1 MSTVVMGIA
10 RTILEANEDWVPYAD
25 FDAACQEALPGRE
38 WDRSLAKGLINEGVV
53 SRDWFVRGEVIRLSY
68 QRLSD
73 HVQATGLIEA
83 RDDVTLHNFVAELEA
98 DSFYGRS
105 GLLEALAIQLPE
117 KRGIELHSL
126 VKERNHPTIR
136 EAFLGS
142 IIWRDPGS
150 FDTEQLSDYVNS
162 IANHTYW
169 YRSVFVETVLQVAC
183 VPGHPFNAD
192 RLNDVL
198 AAMPMPDRDAWWTT
212 HINGAWRGE
221 SVAWRLIDWAR
232 SPQQE
237 QADDETARLA
247 AITLSWFLASS
258 NRAIRDSAT
267 KALATLLRK
276 RIAVLIDLLGRSES
290 VDDLYV
296 AERLYCA
303 AYGCALSSTD
313 DKALGTLAGA
323 VFDRVFASG
332 KPPAH
337 LLLRDYARGVVETA
351 AHRGALPLR
360 VHLDLVR
367 PPYKSPWPVR
377 PPSEET
383 LDRRAP
389 LATHRT
395 LHASLASILG
405 DFARYTVGSAVG
417 RFEAP
422 NQQRRRRRRRD
433 AERAEREAA
442 VAELDDSLTPGQ
454 RALLAA
460 RGDDRGLAGG
470 FWESLNDEQQHLL
483 FRVQRPAS
491 PPGSSVMW
499 SAAEA
504 SRWVFGRVLDLGWTP
519 ERFWNYDEAVR
530 DDSRYQEGPRTERIG
545 KKYQWNAL
553 HELLARLADHC
564 RHRPWTTADFEPYE
578 GPCQLYLRDID
589 PSLTSEPLPVPFF
602 ESPRTWW
609 QPLDVRIGPLG
620 DRTERHE
627 WALSDTDVRTVD
639 DVRRLLQVEGQDST
653 RWLTLEGRYSWSEE
667 VPPHLRDALEPKG
680 LLWLQ
685 VKSYLVPRRTFAD
698 FAAWARRQDW
708 LGRWMP
714 EGREL
719 SQVFLGEW
727 PLHPAAGVY
736 ANEEERIEPRTG
748 DVDPAPS
755 DVMPTWATYTAVED
769 GSLLEGVQ
777 RSIPA
782 SCLIGRQG
790 LRWRACSLKFDHPNG
805 EVAALDPSDD
815 QRGSSVLLYDEALL
829 RGLLDDEESSLV
841 WTVLGEKNVSGFD
854 RPEGILVM
862 SGVTTLESGTA
873 EIEVDMRT
881 RLDP

>member
-1 MSTVVMGIA
+1 MEQFLAALNAAGEAAGTRALLMIDAINEGRGLSTWPAHLRPFVSEVARCKHVGLVVSCRSSYVPGMLSQGPAEATPETIGFVEVEHPGFANHEWEASATFFEHWGLNVPDFPLLVPEYSNPLFLKLLCQSLSQAGERTLPRGATGVTRLFERFLGEANRRLSDPARCNYRVEADPVSTVVMGLA
-10 RTILEANEDWVPYAD
+10 QTILEANEDWVPYAD
-25 FDAACQEALPGRE
+25 FDTVCEKALPGRE
-38 WDRSLAKGLINEGVV
+38 WDRSLANGLIDEGVV
-53 SRDWFVRGEVIRLSY
+53 SRDWFVDGEVIRLSY

-142 IIWRDPGS
+142 IIWRDPES
-150 FDTEQLSDYVNS
+150 FHTEQLSEYVNS
-162 IANHTYW
+162 LANHMYW

-198 AAMPMPDRDAWWTT
+198 AAMSMPDRDAWWTT

-237 QADDETARLA
+237 RADDETVRLA

-276 RIAVLIDLLGRSES
+276 RIAVFIDLLGRSES

-405 DFARYTVGSAVG
+405 DFARYTVGSAVE
-417 RFEAP
+417 RFKAP
-422 NQQRRRRRRRD
+422 KQRRRRRRRD

-519 ERFWNYDEAVR
+519 ERFGNYDEAVR
-530 DDSRYQEGPRTERIG
+530 DDSRYQEGPRTERFRG
-545 KKYQWNAL
+545 RAYRS
-553 HELLARLADHC
+553 ARPGSG
-564 RHRPWTTADFEPYE
+564 R
-578 GPCQLYLRDID
+578 
-589 PSLTSEPLPVPFF
+589 VP
-602 ESPRTWW
+602 
-609 QPLDVRIGPLG
+609 
-620 DRTERHE
+620 
-627 WALSDTDVRTVD
+627 
-639 DVRRLLQVEGQDST
+639 VRRDSRAARTSQRSPAPDAGQPRNSRAT
-653 RWLTLEGRYSWSEE
+653 RER
-667 VPPHLRDALEPKG
+667 
-680 LLWLQ
+680 
-685 VKSYLVPRRTFAD
+685 
-698 FAAWARRQDW
+698 
-708 LGRWMP
+708 
-714 EGREL
+714 
-719 SQVFLGEW
+719 
-727 PLHPAAGVY
+727 PAACRG
-736 ANEEERIEPRTG
+736 
-748 DVDPAPS
+748 PS
-755 DVMPTWATYTAVED
+755 W
-769 GSLLEGVQ
+769 Q
-777 RSIPA
+777 
-782 SCLIGRQG
+782 
-790 LRWRACSLKFDHPNG
+790 F
-805 EVAALDPSDD
+805 PSQDI
-815 QRGSSVLLYDEALL
+815 R
-829 RGLLDDEESSLV
+829 
-841 WTVLGEKNVSGFD
+841 
-854 RPEGILVM
+854 
-862 SGVTTLESGTA
+862 
-873 EIEVDMRT
+873 
-881 RLDP
+881 